1 MITLPIFPLL
11 LVDILGSAL
20 VLLLSWAAFINS
32 RKLLAHDPENAL
44 WLFLYWLTLALVA
57 FGISRALGHIIGH
70 ILVFAGHGA
79 LWDQVRPYSGGL
91 NAILSIVI
99 ASVTLFFHN
108 IQKLYRRMEADHHH
122 MEATSHEIL
131 TLNKEMEAL
140 VMERTMSE
148 MALGIADGIRNPLHV
163 IGGFSHRLLKKTAAD
178 DPARN
183 WALAIAEAAKR
194 LEDMVERFEN
204 LAQDKKS
211 FFSQEDLSKIVR
223 GILEMLQGV
232 FERRRVH
239 LVTGF
244 HPYPVYTQMNKHL
257 LKVAIAH
264 LVRNALEATPA
275 QGEIHV
281 TTTVDMS
288 HASLVIHDTGRGTS
302 PEVLTKIFEPYFT
315 TKVGGTG
322 LGMVFVRQIIDEHRG
337 TIHLQ
342 SELGQGTTVTIRLPV
357 RFGEPPI

>member
-1 MITLPIFPLL
+1 
-11 LVDILGSAL
+11 
-20 VLLLSWAAFINS
+20 
-32 RKLLAHDPENAL
+32 LAQDPENAL

-57 FGISRALGHIIGH
+57 FGISRALGHIVGH
-70 ILVFAGHGA
+70 ILVFAGQGDWWNQ
-79 LWDQVRPYSGGL
+79 LRPYSGGL

-131 TLNKEMEAL
+131 TLNREMEAL

-148 MALGIADGIRNPLHV
+148 MALGVADGIRNPLHI
-163 IGGFSHRLLKKTAAD
+163 IGGFSHRLLKKTAPD

-183 WALAIAEAAKR
+183 WAQAIAEAAKR
-194 LEDMVERFEN
+194 LEQMVERFEN

-211 FFSQEDLSKIVR
+211 FFSQEDLNKIIR
-223 GILEMLQGV
+223 GILEMLRPV

-244 HPYPVYTQMNKHL
+244 HPYPAYAQVNKHI

-264 LVRNALEATPA
+264 LLRNALEATPP
-275 QGEIHV
+275 QGEIRV
-281 TTTVDMS
+281 TTAADVS
-288 HASLVIHDTGRGTS
+288 HTNLMIQDTGRGMS
-302 PEVLTKIFEPYFT
+302 PEVLAKIFEPYFT

-337 TIHLQ
+337 TINLE
-342 SELGQGTTVTIRLPV
+342 SEVGQGTTVTIKLPI

>member
-1 MITLPIFPLL
+1 MITLPVFPLL
-11 LVDILGSAL
+11 FVDILGSAL
-20 VLLLSWAAFINS
+20 VLLLSWATFIGS

-44 WLFLYWLTLALVA
+44 WLFFYWLTLALVA
-57 FGISRALGHIIGH
+57 FGLSRALGHIVGH
-70 ILVFAGHGA
+70 ILVFAGQGD
-79 LWDQVRPYSGGL
+79 WWSQVLPYSGGL

-108 IQKLYRRMEADHHH
+108 IQKLYRRMEADHRH

-131 TLNKEMEAL
+131 SLNREMEAL

-148 MALGIADGIRNPLHV
+148 MALGIADGIRNPLQV
-163 IGGFSHRLLKKTAAD
+163 IGGFSHRLLKKTAED

-194 LEDMVERFEN
+194 LEQMVERFES
-204 LAQDKKS
+204 LAQDKKK
-211 FFSQEDLSKIVR
+211 FFSQEDLSKIVQD
-223 GILEMLQGV
+223 ILEMLEAV

-239 LVTGF
+239 LVTAF
-244 HPYPVYTQMNKHL
+244 HRDPVYTRINKHL

-264 LVRNALEATPA
+264 VLRNALEATPT

-281 TTTVDMS
+281 STAMDMT
-288 HASLVIHDTGRGTS
+288 HASLVIQDTGRGMS
-302 PEVLTKIFEPYFT
+302 PEVLSRIFEPYFT

-322 LGMVFVRQIIDEHRG
+322 LGMVFVRQIMDEHRG
-337 TIHLQ
+337 TINLE
-342 SELGQGTTVTIRLPV
+342 SEVGRGTTVTIRLPI

>member
-1 MITLPIFPLL
+1 MMTLPVF
-11 LVDILGSAL
+11 VDILGSAL
-20 VLLLSWAAFINS
+20 VLLLSWAAFINA
-32 RKLLAHDPENAL
+32 RKLLAHDPENPL
-44 WLFLYWLTLALVA
+44 WLFLYWLTLALA
-57 FGISRALGHIIGH
+57 IFGISRALGHILGH
-70 ILVFAGHGA
+70 ILVFAGQKA
-79 LWDQVRPYSGGL
+79 VWDQVRPYTGGL

-108 IQKLYRRMEADHHH
+108 IQRLYRAMQANHQH

-163 IGGFSHRLLKKTAAD
+163 IGGFSNRLLKKTAPD

-194 LEDMVERFEN
+194 LEQMVERFEN

-211 FFSQEDLSKIVR
+211 FFSQEDLNKILR
-223 GILEMLQGV
+223 AILEMLHPV

-244 HPYPVYTQMNKHL
+244 HPHAAYSQVNKHL
-257 LKVAIAH
+257 LKVALAH
-264 LVRNALEATPA
+264 LMRNALEATSA

-281 TTTVDMS
+281 STTVDPN
-288 HASLVIHDTGRGTS
+288 HTTLVIQDTGRGMP
-302 PEVLTKIFEPYFT
+302 PEVLAKIFEPYFT

-337 TIHLQ
+337 TIDLT
-342 SELGQGTTVTIRLPV
+342 SEVGLGTTVTIRLPV
-357 RFGEPPI
+357 RFSEPPI

>member
-1 MITLPIFPLL
+1 MTTVSVFPIL
-11 LVDILGSAL
+11 LVDIVGSAL
-20 VLLLSWAAFINS
+20 VLLLSWAAFSSS

-70 ILVFAGHGA
+70 LLVFAGQA
-79 LWDQVRPYSGGL
+79 AVWDQVRPYTGGL

-99 ASVTLFFHN
+99 ASIILFFHN
-108 IQKLYRRMEADHHH
+108 IQKLYRRMQADHQHL
-122 MEATSHEIL
+122 EATSHEIL

-163 IGGFSHRLLKKTAAD
+163 IGGFSNRLLKKTASD

-194 LEDMVERFEN
+194 LEQMVERFEH

-211 FFSQEDLSKIVR
+211 FFSQEDVNAIVQS
-223 GILEMLQGV
+223 ILDVLQPV
-232 FERRRVH
+232 FERRHVH

-244 HPYPVYTQMNKHL
+244 HPRPAYTQVNKHL

-264 LVRNALEATPA
+264 LVRNALEATSP

-281 TTTVDMS
+281 TTMVDPS
-288 HASLVIHDTGRGTS
+288 HTSLVIRDTGRGMP
-302 PEVLTKIFEPYFT
+302 PEVLSKIFEPYFT

-337 TIHLQ
+337 TIDLA
-342 SELGQGTTVTIRLPV
+342 SEVGQGTTVTIRLPI
-357 RFGEPPI
+357 RFSEPPI

>member
-1 MITLPIFPLL
+1 MTTVPVFPILF
-11 LVDILGSAL
+11 VDIVGSAL
-20 VLLLSWAAFINS
+20 VLLLSWAVFISS

-70 ILVFAGHGA
+70 LLVLAGQGA
-79 LWDQVRPYSGGL
+79 LWDQVRPYTGGL

-99 ASVTLFFHN
+99 ASVILFFHN
-108 IQKLYRRMEADHHH
+108 IQKLYRRMQADHRHL
-122 MEATSHEIL
+122 EATSHEIL

-163 IGGFSHRLLKKTAAD
+163 IGGFSHRLLKKTASD

-183 WALAIAEAAKR
+183 WAQAIAEAAKS
-194 LEDMVERFEN
+194 LENMVERFEH

-211 FFSQEDLSKIVR
+211 FFSQEDLNKIVH
-223 GILEMLQGV
+223 GILEVLQPD
-232 FERRRVH
+232 FERRHVH

-244 HPYPVYTQMNKHL
+244 HPYPAYTQVNKHL

-264 LVRNALEATPA
+264 LVRNALEATSP
-275 QGEIHV
+275 QGEILV
-281 TTTVDMS
+281 TTAVDPS
-288 HASLVIHDTGRGTS
+288 HTTLVIKDTGRGMP
-302 PEVLTKIFEPYFT
+302 PEVLARIFEPYFT

-337 TIHLQ
+337 TIDLD
-342 SELGQGTTVTIRLPV
+342 SEVGKGTTVTIRLPI
-357 RFGEPPI
+357 RFSEPPI

>member
-1 MITLPIFPLL
+1 MNTLPSFPLII
-11 LVDILGSAL
+11 VDILGSAL
-20 VLLLSWAAFINS
+20 VLGLSWAVFTQA
-32 RKLLAHDPENAL
+32 RRLLARDPENAL
-44 WLFLYWLTLALVA
+44 WLFLFWLTLALVA
-57 FGISRALGHIIGH
+57 FGISRALGHIVGH
-70 ILVFAGHGA
+70 CLVFAGQVA
-79 LWDQVRPYSGGL
+79 LWEQLRPFSGGL

-99 ASVTLFFHN
+99 AAVTLFFHN

-131 TLNKEMEAL
+131 TLNREMEAL

-163 IGGFSHRLLKKTAAD
+163 IGGFSHRLLKKTATD

-194 LEDMVERFEN
+194 LELMVERFEN

-211 FFSQEDLSKIVR
+211 FFSQEDLNKIIR
-223 GILEMLQGV
+223 GILEMLQPV

-244 HPYPVYTQMNKHL
+244 HPYPVYTQVNKHL

-281 TTTVDMS
+281 STTVDLS
-288 HASLVIHDTGRGTS
+288 HTSLVIRDTGRGMS
-302 PEVLTKIFEPYFT
+302 PEVLSKIFEPYYT

-337 TIHLQ
+337 TINLE
-342 SELGQGTTVTIRLPV
+342 SEVGQGTTVTIRLPI
-357 RFGEPPI
+357 RFVEPPI

>member
-1 MITLPIFPLL
+1 M
-11 LVDILGSAL
+11 
-20 VLLLSWAAFINS
+20 
-32 RKLLAHDPENAL
+32 
-44 WLFLYWLTLALVA
+44 WLFLYWLTLALLA

-70 ILVFAGHGA
+70 ILVFAHQGE
-79 LWDQVRPYSGGL
+79 LWDWARPYSGGL

-108 IQKLYRRMEADHHH
+108 LQRLYRRMEADHHH
-122 MEATSHEIL
+122 LETTSHEIL

-163 IGGFSHRLLKKTAAD
+163 IGGFSHRLVKKSAPD

-194 LEDMVERFEN
+194 LEQMVERFEN
-204 LAQDKKS
+204 IAQDKKS

-223 GILEMLQGV
+223 GVLEMLQAA
-232 FERRRVH
+232 FELRHIH

-244 HPYPVYTQMNKHL
+244 HPYPVYTRVNKHL

-264 LVRNALEATPA
+264 LVRNALEATA
-275 QGEIHV
+275 VQGEIHL
-281 TTTVDMS
+281 TTAVDNS
-288 HASLVIHDTGRGTS
+288 QAILVIQDTGRGMP

-337 TIHLQ
+337 TINLE
-342 SELGQGTTVTIRLPV
+342 SEVGQGTTVTIRLPV
-357 RFGEPPI
+357 RFSEPPI

>member
-1 MITLPIFPLL
+1 MITLPAFPLMF
-11 LVDILGSAL
+11 VDILGSAL
-20 VLLLSWAAFINS
+20 VLLLSWAAFSNS

-70 ILVFAGHGA
+70 ILVLAGQGA
-79 LWDQVRPYSGGL
+79 VWDQFRPYTGGL
-91 NAILSIVI
+91 NAILSIII

-108 IQKLYRRMEADHHH
+108 IQKLFRRMAADQQHI
-122 MEATSHEIL
+122 EATSHEIL

-163 IGGFSHRLLKKTAAD
+163 IGGFSNRLLKKTAPD

-194 LEDMVERFEN
+194 LEQMVERFEN

-211 FFSQEDLSKIVR
+211 FFSQEDLNKIIKA
-223 GILEMLQGV
+223 ILEMLQPV

-239 LVTGF
+239 LVTGL
-244 HPYPVYTQMNKHL
+244 HPHAAYSQVNKHL

-264 LVRNALEATPA
+264 LLRNSLEATSP

-281 TTTVDMS
+281 STTADSNHTT
-288 HASLVIHDTGRGTS
+288 LVIQDTGRGM
-302 PEVLTKIFEPYFT
+302 PQEVLARIFEPYFT

-337 TIHLQ
+337 TIDLT
-342 SELGQGTTVTIRLPV
+342 SEVGQGTTVTIRLPV

>member
-1 MITLPIFPLL
+1 MTTLPVCPLL
-11 LVDILGSAL
+11 FVDILGSAL
-20 VLLLSWAAFINS
+20 VLLLSWAAFSSS
-32 RKLLAHDPENAL
+32 RKLLANDPENAL
-44 WLFLYWLTLALVA
+44 WLFLNWLTLALVA
-57 FGISRALGHIIGH
+57 FGISRALGHIIGR
-70 ILVFAGHGA
+70 ILVFAGHA
-79 LWDQVRPYSGGL
+79 AVWDQLRPYSGGL

-108 IQKLYRRMEADHHH
+108 IQKLYRTIEASHQQ

-163 IGGFSHRLLKKTAAD
+163 IGGFSNRLLKKTAAD

-183 WALAIAEAAKR
+183 WAIAIAEAAKR
-194 LEDMVERFEN
+194 LEEMVERFEN

-211 FFSQEDLSKIVR
+211 FFSQEDLNKIIR
-223 GILEMLQGV
+223 SILEMLHAV

-244 HPYPVYTQMNKHL
+244 HPSPAYTKVNKHL
-257 LKVAIAH
+257 LKVALAH
-264 LVRNALEATPA
+264 LLRNSLEATPA

-281 TTTVDMS
+281 TTAVDMS
-288 HASLVIHDTGRGTS
+288 HTTLVIQDTGRGMS
-302 PEVLTKIFEPYFT
+302 PEVLSKIFEPYFT

-337 TIHLQ
+337 TINLE
-342 SELGQGTTVTIRLPV
+342 SEVGRGTIVTIKLPI
-357 RFGEPPI
+357 RFSEPLI

>member
-1 MITLPIFPLL
+1 MITLPVSPLL

-20 VLLLSWAAFINS
+20 VLLLSWAAFSNS
-32 RKLLAHDPENAL
+32 RRLLVHDPENAL

-70 ILVFAGHGA
+70 ILVFVGQGA
-79 LWDQVRPYSGGL
+79 LASQVRPYSGGL

-108 IQKLYRRMEADHHH
+108 VQRLYRRMEADHHR
-122 MEATSHEIL
+122 MEASSHEIL

-163 IGGFSHRLLKKTAAD
+163 IGGFSHRLLKKTTPD

-194 LEDMVERFEN
+194 LEDMVARFES

-211 FFSQEDLSKIVR
+211 FFSQEDLNKIVR
-223 GILEMLQGV
+223 AILEMLQGA
-232 FERRRVH
+232 FERRHIH

-244 HPYPVYTQMNKHL
+244 HPYPVYTQVNKHL
-257 LKVAIAH
+257 LKVALAH
-264 LVRNALEATPA
+264 LVRNALEATGA

-281 TTTVDMS
+281 TTEMEKS
-288 HASLVIHDTGRGTS
+288 HASLIIQDTGRGMP

-337 TIHLQ
+337 TITLD
-342 SELGQGTTVTIRLPV
+342 SKVGQGTTVTIKLPV

>member
-1 MITLPIFPLL
+1 MTTLPVF
-11 LVDILGSAL
+11 VDILGSAL
-20 VLLLSWAAFINS
+20 VLLLSWAAFINA
-32 RKLLAHDPENAL
+32 RQLLAQDRENPL
-44 WLFLYWLTLALVA
+44 WLFLYWLTLALA
-57 FGISRALGHIIGH
+57 IFGISRALGHILGH
-70 ILVFAGHGA
+70 ILVLAGQGA
-79 LWDQVRPYSGGL
+79 LWAQVRPYTGGL

-108 IQKLYRRMEADHHH
+108 IQRLYRAMQANHQQ

-131 TLNKEMEAL
+131 TLNREMEAL

-163 IGGFSHRLLKKTAAD
+163 IGGFSNRLLKKTAPD

-183 WALAIAEAAKR
+183 WAQAIAEAAKR
-194 LEDMVERFEN
+194 LEHMVERFEN

-211 FFSQEDLSKIVR
+211 FFSQEDLNKIIHS
-223 GILEMLQGV
+223 ILDMLQPV

-239 LVTGF
+239 LVTGL
-244 HPYPVYTQMNKHL
+244 HPYPAHSQVNKHL
-257 LKVAIAH
+257 LKVALAH
-264 LVRNALEATPA
+264 LLRNSLEATPA

-281 TTTVDMS
+281 STTVDPS
-288 HASLVIHDTGRGTS
+288 HTTLVIHDTGRGMP
-302 PEVLTKIFEPYFT
+302 PEVLAKIFEPYFT

-337 TIHLQ
+337 TINL
-342 SELGQGTTVTIRLPV
+342 
-357 RFGEPPI
+357 